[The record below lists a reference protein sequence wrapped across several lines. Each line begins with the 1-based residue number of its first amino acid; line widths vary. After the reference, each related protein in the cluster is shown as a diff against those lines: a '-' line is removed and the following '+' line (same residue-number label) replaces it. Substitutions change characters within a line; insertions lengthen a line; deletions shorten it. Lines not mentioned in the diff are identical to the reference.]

1 MRHGLVREAGYAGE
15 AVIDDHNAKAI
26 EPPIYYGPPDWSPRA
41 YIDAAGYEAKYCASV
56 TKPEA
61 SGRRRASASTG
72 FKPYTRIKN
81 TNFGLGPCLDTLVR
95 GRHHQHRIQLHRPS
109 PRDAR
114 RLVRDHLEER

>member
-81 TNFGLGPCLDTLVR
+81 TNFGLGHVSIRWFEDDTTNIAYNCIDRHRATR
-95 GRHHQHRIQLHRPS
+95 G
-109 PRDAR
+109 D
-114 RLVRDHLEER
+114 